1 MPWISTSN
9 MTQKGQKRVYF
20 GPFRP
25 KIDTK
30 MVSYKIT
37 FTKNWFFIT
46 TFHLFT
52 WIRIILDHQVWDH
65 FSNKRNL
72 NKWIW
77 VFWAPVLEEKS
88 NRILKNMF
96 FLLFGSLSGFSLPYV
111 TYISLSALPL
121 ALEYSVPRCGISI
134 KDVVQKPSM
143 IGLKWGNCW
152 RNTILW
158 YTFIDL
164 KVNETLGTL

>member
-1 MPWISTSN
+1 
-9 MTQKGQKRVYF
+9 MTFSGNIGPSFDSYGHLHVKNYQNHFYHAYQHPMWPKMDKNWVYF
-20 GPFRP
+20 GPFRA
-25 KIDTK
+25 KIDPN
-30 MVSYKIT
+30 MVSYNIT
-37 FTKNWFFIT
+37 FTKKRFFMP

-52 WIRIILDHQVWDH
+52 QIRIILDHHGWDH
-65 FSNKRNL
+65 FSTKRNL
-72 NKWIW
+72 NKQIW
-77 VFWAPVLEEKS
+77 V
-88 NRILKNMF
+88 
-96 FLLFGSLSGFSLPYV
+96 
-111 TYISLSALPL
+111 ISLSALPL